1 MPRVAKGHIEQL
13 PSGSFR
19 VHVYAGTDPL
29 TRRAIRFRSTVKTR
43 QQAHIELGRLLKE
56 ASEGRTPESDVTVA
70 RLMDEYAAVAE
81 WDLSTRQTNEG
92 FIRRTIKP
100 ALGHMKVRMVRGPI
114 LDKLYAELKR
124 CGDLTCTRKPFTEHR
139 NVPVLGI
146 DPSDSR
152 PAWQQVTASLTD
164 AIRSGILVP
173 GDELPS
179 ISEFSALQGIGTGVI
194 RHALEALAADGLI
207 IARHGRAAVVAGEPG
222 GGPRLSR
229 RRPGP
234 GHDCRRAGCRPH
246 VCHPMK
252 SSTIRGI
259 HSILSGAFAAAQRWE
274 WTDRNPAESAKPPTT
289 IRQALPA
296 TSPDDVAT
304 VIAEARGRSAALGLY
319 LWLVAVTGVRRG
331 ELCGLQIHDIDLDQ
345 GLVHVAFNYV
355 VRSGQRVR
363 KDTKTHQDRWLAI
376 DPDTCALIAS
386 YLDEIRAELA
396 SVGVQLRDDAYL
408 FSNDPAHSRPWN
420 PDWATHKI
428 TEAAEATGV
437 KLDIKGG
444 RHYTASQLLAGGF
457 DLRDTAARLGHSGGG
472 ATTLRHY
479 ADPVPEVDRRAAAY
493 LAKLTARPAAR
504 SS

>member
-19 VHVYAGTDPL
+19 VSVYAGTDPL
-29 TRRAIRFRSTVKTR
+29 TRRAIRLKSTVNTE

-56 ASEGRTPESDVTVA
+56 ASEGRTPESDATMA
-70 RLMDEYAAVAE
+70 KLLDEYTAIAP
-81 WDLSTRQTNEG
+81 WDVSTRQTNEG

-100 ALGHMKVRMVRGPI
+100 ALGPMKVRKVRGPI

-124 CGDLTCTRKPFTEHR
+124 CGDLSCTGRPFTEHR
-139 NVPVLGI
+139 NVPVLVI
-146 DPSDSR
+146 NPHDR
-152 PAWQQVTASLTD
+152 QPAWQQVTETLTA
-164 AIRSGILVP
+164 AIQSGALAP

-179 ISEFSALQGIGTGVI
+179 ITELSASQGIGTGVI
-194 RHALEALAADGLI
+194 RRALEQLAADGL
-207 IARHGRAAVVAGEPG
+207 V
-222 GGPRLSR
+222 LSR
-229 RRPGP
+229 RGQTPIVAGTAAAALPGARKRPGP

-252 SSTIRGI
+252 ASTIRGI

-289 IRQALPA
+289 IRRPISA

-304 VIAEARGRSAALGLY
+304 VIAEARARSTALGLY
-319 LWLVAVTGVRRG
+319 LWLVVVTGVRRG
-331 ELCGLQIHDIDLDQ
+331 ELCGLQLDDIDLDR

-355 VRSGQRVR
+355 VRGGQRVR

-376 DPDTCALIAS
+376 DPDTCARIVE
-386 YLDEIRAELA
+386 YLDEIRAELVA
-396 SVGVQLRDDAYL
+396 VGVELRDDGYL

-420 PDWATHKI
+420 PDWATHKVA
-428 TEAAEATGV
+428 EAAEAAGV

-457 DLRDTAARLGHSGGG
+457 DLRNTAARLGHSGGG

-479 ADPVPEVDRRAAAY
+479 ADPVPEVDRRAAVY
-493 LAKLTARPAAR
+493 LAKLTARSPAQ
-504 SS
+504 SN